1 VAVNTAVM
9 FSSATP
15 EWETPQALF
24 DRLATRH
31 GGFTLDVC
39 ATPENAK
46 CSRYFTPADDGLLQS
61 WQGHRCW
68 MNPPYGREIGKWVE
82 KASFETRF
90 GGAYVVV
97 ALLPA
102 RTDTAW
108 FHEHIYRQPHTHV
121 EFLRGRVRFGNATA
135 GAPFPSMVVA
145 FNGAA

>member
-1 VAVNTAVM
+1 VNTAVM

-24 DRLATRH
+24 DRLSVRY

-39 ATPENAK
+39 ASHANAK
-46 CSRYFTPADDGLLQS
+46 CQRYFTPGDDGLLQP
-61 WQGHRCW
+61 WKGHRCW

-82 KASFETRF
+82 KAATEARA
-90 GGAYVVV
+90 GAHVVV

-108 FHEHIYRQPHTHV
+108 FHKHIYRQPHTYV

-145 FNGAA
+145 FNGAE